1 MSKFKIGNELIT
13 SVYRKQSFTGQYI
26 RLDFFRPLNKNFISA
41 LAPTIYSRYFL
52 KMFEAVTKI

>member
-13 SVYRKQSFTGQYI
+13 SVYRKQSFTSQYI
-26 RLDFFRPLNKNFISA
+26 RLDFFRPLNKKFIPA

-52 KMFEAVTKI
+52 EMFEAVTKI